1 MSRESVRFA
10 TTVHLHHPGPAIDI
24 DDATDLLHEVE
35 ALRVQLAAANER
47 NRTLS
52 ADLARAV
59 RGVAALDSALR
70 KVSHTADELRFQ
82 LRLANRQD
90 ARVER

>member
-10 TTVHLHHPGPAIDI
+10 TTVHLRNGIETNI
-24 DDATDLLHEVE
+24 DDLIVLRGEVA
-35 ALRVQLAAANER
+35 ALIAQLGAANER

-59 RGVAALDSALR
+59 NEVAALDSALR
-70 KVSHTADELRFQ
+70 KANHTADELRFQ

-90 ARVER
+90 ARAER